1 MQTINFYLKL
11 ICECQ
16 NDVQAFSS
24 FFHTK
29 LMIAGVNGVSHW
41 MKDTPVNLLNKR
53 LLLVPI
59 HHGTHW
65 CLATINFE
73 RNEISYYDSLKGF
86 NETCLNLLE
95 DYVLSTFSHL
105 QTNNKWCAIHPK
117 NIPFQ
122 TNHSDCGV
130 FVCMYA
136 RQLAY
141 RRPFTFSQHD
151 MAKIRR
157 HMIIEMFLKKLL

>member
-1 MQTINFYLKL
+1 MKCMCKNLLNYFVPYDIVPFLQIINFYLKL
-11 ICECQ
+11 ISECQ
-16 NDVQAFSS
+16 NDVQAFTS
-24 FFHTK
+24 FFYTK
-29 LMIAGVNGVSHW
+29 LMIAGVDGVSHW

-65 CLATINFE
+65 YLATINFE
-73 RNEISYYDSLKGF
+73 HNEICYYDLLKGF

-105 QTNNKWCAIHPK
+105 QTNNKWSTIYPK
-117 NIPFQ
+117 NIPLQ

-130 FVCMYA
+130 CILGSWLTDALSLF
-136 RQLAY
+136 
-141 RRPFTFSQHD
+141 HN
-151 MAKIRR
+151 
-157 HMIIEMFLKKLL
+157 MI